1 MKNEWVK
8 GYVDRYVNHVNKSH
22 YDSLDMLAK
31 EKEPYLPKYL
41 YKYYPANEF
50 CISSIVNNDVYLSK
64 PSDFNDPY
72 DCFILKDD
80 KLFIK
85 KRMLRNVIARLVT
98 EHGSE
103 EQFSQKE
110 FELLTYAP
118 IVSRNFIYAG
128 YKQSFESELRKILRF
143 KSSEFQDYIES
154 KMFGIYQEVISMTRE
169 LRVNSLKIACFSV
182 FESESDFENQTVMW
196 SHYAKNHTGVCVKYS
211 LNDSVLPQLIGN
223 IVKVGMYPVSYTSR
237 VPLLSYSDFSS
248 VILNKNG
255 DHEFNNRTHRKLF
268 KMVLTKSR
276 FWSYEKEWRLVIDSN
291 HSQSYQSMPFFKIDS
306 IYLGCRMKSDMKL
319 LYAKLAYD
327 IDAKLF
333 ESHLADDR
341 IGLNYFDISQKS
353 LIIDDYYSQLCRI
366 NRLKDGID
374 KDYENNFL
382 EEYHSLKKKTL
393 K

>member
-1 MKNEWVK
+1 
-8 GYVDRYVNHVNKSH
+8 
-22 YDSLDMLAK
+22 
-31 EKEPYLPKYL
+31 
-41 YKYYPANEF
+41 
-50 CISSIVNNDVYLSK
+50 
-64 PSDFNDPY
+64 
-72 DCFILKDD
+72 
-80 KLFIK
+80 
-85 KRMLRNVIARLVT
+85 
-98 EHGSE
+98 
-103 EQFSQKE
+103 
-110 FELLTYAP
+110 
-118 IVSRNFIYAG
+118 
-128 YKQSFESELRKILRF
+128 
-143 KSSEFQDYIES
+143 
-154 KMFGIYQEVISMTRE
+154 
-169 LRVNSLKIACFSV
+169 
-182 FESESDFENQTVMW
+182 
-196 SHYAKNHTGVCVKYS
+196 
-211 LNDSVLPQLIGN
+211 
-223 IVKVGMYPVSYTSR
+223 
-237 VPLLSYSDFSS
+237 
-248 VILNKNG
+248 
-255 DHEFNNRTHRKLF
+255 
-268 KMVLTKSR
+268 MVLTKSR